1 MTIATPAGARCI
13 ARPAADPGRWST
25 STHVTDSRASAPRLP
40 AMAEAFLVVLSE
52 TSGEMAH
59 VIPGALTVGRGAG
72 VDLSLADPE
81 VSRRHA
87 SIRVEG
93 TTVVVEDLGSAN
105 GTRVNGEPIDT
116 ATRVESGGLI
126 DLGKT
131 RLQVRMETGEA
142 GISTPVTPTEIHR
155 PRGLD

>member
-1 MTIATPAGARCI
+1 M
-13 ARPAADPGRWST
+13 AA
-25 STHVTDSRASAPRLP
+25 
-40 AMAEAFLVVLSE
+40 AFLVVFGDRGS
-52 TSGEMAH
+52 EMAH
-59 VIPGALTVGRGAG
+59 PIAGSMTVGRGDG

-87 SIRVEG
+87 AIRVEG